1 MRGIK
6 QDKNGLPRAAWYF
19 LTLLHIMVLAAS
31 VTIVIWV
38 SRETLE
44 NKSFLTDSRYMHF
57 QFWVCILFLFDI
69 LAEWCLA
76 RGKWK
81 YFCTHL
87 LFIIVSIPYL
97 NILQWADIAVAPRI
111 MYLIKLVPLFRA
123 GYVLAM
129 VSETFTSRKSLSML
143 WVYITWVAVSV
154 YFAAMMFFVEE
165 HYVNPQV
172 DTFWT
177 ATWWAF
183 LEMTTCGT
191 NIPALT
197 PTGKVLGV
205 ILSVEGL
212 ILFPVFT
219 VYITNAVLKISKSQ
233 SHADDNGSPTGPS
246 DKPDR
251 HNDTDAAGAT
261 QQPLA

>member
-1 MRGIK
+1 MTGTRQNIQGV
-6 QDKNGLPRAAWYF
+6 PRAAKYF
-19 LTLLHIMVLAAS
+19 GTALHLMVLAAA
-31 VTIVIWV
+31 VAMVIWV

-44 NKSFLTDSRYMHF
+44 NKSFLADSRYMHF

-69 LAEWCLA
+69 TVEWIMSP
-76 RGKWK
+76 RKWE
-81 YFCTHL
+81 YICTHL

-97 NILQWADIAVAPRI
+97 NILEWADISVPPRI
-111 MYLIKLVPLFRA
+111 MYLIRLVPLFRA
-123 GYVLAM
+123 GYVLAL
-129 VSETFTSRKSLSML
+129 VSKTFTSRRSLSML
-143 WVYITWVAVSV
+143 WVYITWVGVSV

-165 HYVNPQV
+165 HYINPQV

-177 ATWWAF
+177 SLWWAF

-219 VYITNAVLKISKSQ
+219 VYITNAVLRINKSRNDVGT
-233 SHADDNGSPTGPS
+233 SSDTAATAPPTPHEGNNAASPGS
-246 DKPDR
+246 
-251 HNDTDAAGAT
+251 AGS
-261 QQPLA
+261 

>member
-1 MRGIK
+1 MPETKHDTG
-6 QDKNGLPRAAWYF
+6 GLTRFAGYF
-19 LTLLHIMVLAAS
+19 LTSLHIMVLATS
-31 VTIVIWV
+31 VAMVIWV

-69 LAEWCLA
+69 IAEWSLT

-81 YFCTHL
+81 YLATHI

-97 NILQWADIAVAPRI
+97 NILQWAGLTVEPHI

-129 VSETFTSRKSLSML
+129 VCKTFTSRKSLSML
-143 WVYITWVAVSV
+143 WVYITWVAVTV

-165 HYVNPQV
+165 HFINPKV

-177 ATWWAF
+177 ALWWAF

-191 NIPALT
+191 NISIMT

-205 ILSVEGL
+205 VLSVEGL
-212 ILFPVFT
+212 TLFPVFT
-219 VYITNAVLKISKSQ
+219 VYVTNAVLKISKSNAVQ
-233 SHADDNGSPTGPS
+233 SDNGTAPS
-246 DKPDR
+246 TPS
-251 HNDTDAAGAT
+251 
-261 QQPLA
+261 